1 MAFQV
6 VQVVNDGHPMPDW
19 VPAQLS
25 NAGIDLKV
33 AICWSTVELA
43 AHAGEADVVWVYGG
57 RHLIKGEALD
67 VLTRCGAILRTGS
80 GTDNIDVRR
89 ATELGIVVVNT
100 PQAVTDPVSDHAIS
114 LLFSL
119 TRQIVR
125 HDRLVRQG
133 VWNYRAALPGRRFRE
148 ATMGLVGLGRV
159 SRLLVCKLAGF
170 HIKLLAYDPYVT
182 TAVMAE
188 HGVLKVGLDELLQ
201 ACDYVILLCPLT
213 SETLHMIGKRQLS
226 LMKPNAVLVNCARG
240 GLVDEPA
247 LIRALQEGRIAG
259 AALDVL
265 EQEPLE
271 PDNPLQAMEN
281 VILTPHFA
289 GYSDDYIT
297 DNYAASVEALV
308 DLSERRCPF
317 SIVNP
322 QVEPRWGKLAPYTE
336 SR

>member
-19 VPAQLS
+19 VPEQLTR
-25 NAGIDLKV
+25 AGIDLKV
-33 AICWSTVELA
+33 AICWSTAELA
-43 AHAGEADVVWVYGG
+43 AQTSEADVVWVYGG
-57 RHLIKGEALD
+57 RALIQGEALD
-67 VLTRCGAILRTGS
+67 VLKRCGAILRTGS
-80 GTDNIDVRR
+80 GTDNIDVKR
-89 ATELGIVVVNT
+89 ATELGIVVANT

-119 TRQIVR
+119 RRQVVR

-148 ATMGLVGLGRV
+148 ATLGLVGFGRV
-159 SRLLVCKLAGF
+159 ARLLVRKLAGF
-170 HIKLLAYDPYVT
+170 QMQLLAYDPYISK
-182 TAVMAE
+182 AVMAE
-188 HGVLKVGLDELLQ
+188 HGAHKVGLDELLQ
-201 ACDYVILLCPLT
+201 TADAVIVLCPLT
-213 SETLHMIGKRQLS
+213 PETQHLIGERELG
-226 LMKPNAVLVNCARG
+226 LMKPQAVLVNCARG
-240 GLVDEPA
+240 GLVDEAA
-247 LIRALQEGRIAG
+247 LIWALQEGRIAG

-265 EQEPLE
+265 EQEPPAPE
-271 PDNPLQAMEN
+271 NPLLRMEN

-289 GYSDDYIT
+289 GYSDDYLS

-322 QVEPRWGKLAPYTE
+322 QVEPRWGRLAPYQE
-336 SR
+336 R